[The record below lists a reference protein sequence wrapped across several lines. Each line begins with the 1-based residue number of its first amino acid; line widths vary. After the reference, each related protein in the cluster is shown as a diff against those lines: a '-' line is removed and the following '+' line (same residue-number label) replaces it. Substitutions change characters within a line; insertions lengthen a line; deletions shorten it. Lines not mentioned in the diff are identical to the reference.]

1 MRSLEDMQATMQYQ
15 VAEFAFW
22 GANLNNAAAKFYT
35 PAQTNLARII
45 TSRATNQLANTL
57 MCELLAC
64 EIEANEA
71 NEPTTTKNQGEN
83 I

>member
-1 MRSLEDMQATMQYQ
+1 MQATMQYQ

-22 GANLNNAAAKFYT
+22 GATLMQLHQNYT
-35 PAQTNLARII
+35 PAQTNLARFI
-45 TSRATNQLANTL
+45 TSRAANQLANTL

-64 EIEANEA
+64 EIEANET
-71 NEPTTTKNQGEN
+71 NETKT

>member
-22 GANLNNAAAKFYT
+22 GANQTRDVFFT

>member
-15 VAEFAFW
+15 VEEFKFW
-22 GANLNNAAAKFYT
+22 AANQTRNLLFT
-35 PAQTNLARII
+35 PAETNLARFI
-45 TSRATNQLANTL
+45 TSRAANQLANTL

-64 EIEANEA
+64 EIEANET
-71 NEPTTTKNQGEN
+71 NKTKT

>member
-15 VAEFAFW
+15 VAEFQYWATNCVIN
-22 GANLNNAAAKFYT
+22 NLLAS